1 MVMIKNILTVIFVCS
16 LFSMV
21 LIDYLRDFVELV
33 AKKKQAEI
41 GTVIALGFKLAI
53 LIFIVT
59 FVIKFIELVVLANN

>member
-33 AKKKQAEI
+33 ARKKQAEI
-41 GTVIALGFKLAI
+41 GTSYSFR
-53 LIFIVT
+53 F
-59 FVIKFIELVVLANN
+59 